1 MADGVADRRALLQ
14 LYLGVLVADAAGQ
27 AGVQGAVAVGEGLV
41 HTRLAH
47 GVVVVVAVGEH
58 ALARRADG
66 ARRAAARHV
75 VEEEVVVAHADGVVG
90 VGARRLHAH
99 QAGALGAGQ
108 ALLGDAVV
116 LREGLAWRRRRG
128 DWMGGGGRRRRGR
141 RGQNGERRK

>member
-14 LYLGVLVADAAGQ
+14 LRLGVLVADAAGQ

-41 HTRLAH
+41 YARLAC

-66 ARRAAARHV
+66 ARRAAARHL
-75 VEEEVVVAHADGVVG
+75 VEEEVVVAHTDGVVG

-99 QAGALGAGQ
+99 QASAQGAGQ

-116 LREGLAWRRRRG
+116 LREGLAWRRRCG
-128 DWMGGGGRRRRGR
+128 DWRGEEEEGGKTVRGGNTRR
-141 RGQNGERRK
+141 